1 MRILLQRVR
10 TFYVVL
16 RDPNLQPFRG
26 AWRLPLIAE
35 SSSRPR
41 HRLIKEDLKRTMKA
55 DTGRSRVSSRVR
67 RTRVAI
73 LLAVLF
79 AANASALA
87 NAISVTSPDH
97 PQTFTYGEM
106 IWHELC
112 QRKSGELVAR
122 ITFSN
127 LPYVGDDTPRTDE
140 PFDFHFPGIQVDSA
154 RGVFFARS
162 GHGELIPVAR
172 IRQFPLYG
180 WIDLS
185 PGAKIYL
192 LKDRGRVTATL
203 TATDFPRGGIRWIQM
218 DRQFFTAESFGRA
231 VPRVP
236 RGRG

>member
-1 MRILLQRVR
+1 
-10 TFYVVL
+10 
-16 RDPNLQPFRG
+16 
-26 AWRLPLIAE
+26 
-35 SSSRPR
+35 
-41 HRLIKEDLKRTMKA
+41 MKA
-55 DTGRSRVSSRVR
+55 DTGLSRVSSCVR
-67 RTRVAI
+67 WMRVAI

-87 NAISVTSPDH
+87 DAISITSPDH

-106 IWHELC
+106 IWHQLYE
-112 QRKSGELVAR
+112 RTSGELAVR

-140 PFDFHFPGIQVDSA
+140 PFDFRFPGVKVDSA
-154 RGVFFARS
+154 RGTFFARS
-162 GHGELIPVAR
+162 GHGELIQVAH

-180 WIDLS
+180 SIDLS

-218 DRQFFTAESFGRA
+218 DNNFSLQNLLAALFREYHERLDN
-231 VPRVP
+231 
-236 RGRG
+236 